1 MKFGNV
7 TLMVFL
13 FTAACSSGGKEPA
26 NRNGSDGDG
35 GAASGAAGSNPTG
48 GQGGNVNGGQGGNV
62 NGGQGGNVNGGQQAS
77 GGSGGI
83 AVSNGGGGGSAQ
95 TGGQAGGSENCSA
108 AAPTSNLK
116 LRFVA
121 SAQTMLDGQNVAA
134 WRDQVSQVQATQAD
148 ASRRPSVRNNA
159 INGKAVIRFDG
170 ENDFLS
176 FVFPVTGK
184 DKMSVVTIGRTWQFQ
199 RGGENADC
207 DFDKD
212 GITDIGRELN
222 CSGTDQT
229 FLTWNEG
236 GGGFKSTGI
245 FLGLGQQEATFRFGN
260 GRDYRF
266 FKTPFVLDKPV
277 NDAFVWSAA
286 VMDGV
291 WRTLYIN
298 NEIPRGRT
306 NYRDAALHELRTRA
320 DQNAQGATQAGWT
333 GAIGDTEST
342 AWLGRG
348 RFGENT
354 SFWAGEIAELLI
366 YEAALSDADRAQ
378 VGRYVKCTYGL

>member
-1 MKFGNV
+1 MKIGSV
-7 TLMVFL
+7 TLTLFL
-13 FTAACSSGGKEPA
+13 FTAACSSGGNEPA
-26 NRNGSDGDG
+26 NRNGQGGNG
-35 GAASGAAGSNPTG
+35 GAASGGAGNNPAG
-48 GQGGNVNGGQGGNV
+48 GQGGNVNGGR
-62 NGGQGGNVNGGQQAS
+62 GGQQAS
-77 GGSGGI
+77 GGAGGL
-83 AVSNGGGGGSAQ
+83 AGSNGGMGGSAQ
-95 TGGQAGGSENCSA
+95 MGGQAGESGGCPA

-121 SAQTMLDGQNVAA
+121 SAQTMLDGQNVSA
-134 WRDQVSQVQATQAD
+134 WSDQVSQVQATQAD

-170 ENDFLS
+170 ENDFLQ

-286 VMDGV
+286 VMDGL